1 MDGMGDLLAMI
12 TRHPYMRA
20 RPDGRGHGS
29 GYGSGSGFGHG
40 SGYGSGSGFGHGDG
54 ATTRYLDTTDPTDT
68 QETTT

>member
-1 MDGMGDLLAMI
+1 MT

-29 GYGSGSGFGHG
+29 GYGSGSGNGDGNGDGYGDGEG
-40 SGYGSGSGFGHGDG
+40 SGYGYG